1 MKAQLIFILDGL
13 GEPQSPST
21 LERSDTPFLDRLTRQ
36 GEMGQI
42 DLGWSEEDPT
52 SEKGILRLCGKGELS
67 EVYSRAILLYAARM
81 EEGPLSEED
90 RWVWLLNPASVR
102 QNRLESYVED
112 GPVDIFWRNFLEIA
126 ATHPRQFEY
135 LPVSGANGQILR
147 LLATH
152 PVDGQSPGLA
162 FLPQSGATIPST
174 GLVASL
180 LEEASSF
187 ILKGGPFNCV
197 WPWGM
202 GKWDS
207 QRMVLPEKTV
217 NRWMIAGAPL
227 SRALG
232 KVMGWMTP
240 PIPGATGDVDTSIEA
255 KGKALMEAL
264 GREETTHVVCHLEG
278 FDLSS
283 HRKNVGE
290 KIGFLERFDRVMGP
304 LIQDC
309 LEKKRVEGVWLTCD
323 HLSSPQTGNHEKGP
337 VPFLHLFP
345 GKLIPSDISDRG
357 KWTEKRSESGLFH
370 TTRSW
375 KTALGF

>member
-21 LERSDTPFLDRLTRQ
+21 LERSETPFLDRLTRK
-36 GEMGQI
+36 GEVGQI
-42 DLGWSEEDPT
+42 DLGWSGEDPS
-52 SEKGILRLCGKGELS
+52 SEKGILRLCGHGELS
-67 EVYSRAILLYAARM
+67 ELYSRALLLYAARI
-81 EEGPLSEED
+81 EEGPLPEEE

-102 QNRLESYVED
+102 NNRLESYVED
-112 GPVDIFWRNFLEIA
+112 GPVDIFWRNFLENA
-126 ATHPRQFEY
+126 ATLPRQFEY
-135 LPVSGANGQILR
+135 LPVSGCNGQILR

-162 FLPQSGATIPST
+162 AVPQSGATIPSD

-187 ILKGGPFNCV
+187 ILKGGNFNCV

-207 QRMVLPEKTV
+207 RRMVLPKKTV
-217 NRWMIAGAPL
+217 NKWMIAGAPL

-232 KVMGWMTP
+232 KVMGWITP
-240 PIPGATGDVDTSIEA
+240 LIPGATGDVDTSIEA
-255 KGKALMEAL
+255 KGNALMDAL
-264 GREETTHVVCHLEG
+264 AREETTHVVCHLEG

-283 HRKNVGE
+283 HRKNVKE
-290 KIGFLERFDRVMGP
+290 KIGFLEKFDRVMGP
-304 LIQDC
+304 VILDC
-309 LEKKRVEGVWLTCD
+309 LEKKRVEGIWLTCD
-323 HLSSPQTGNHEKGP
+323 HLSSAQTGNHERGP

-345 GKLIPSDISDRG
+345 GGLIPSDTSVQG
-357 KWTEKRSESGLFH
+357 KWTEKRSASGLLH